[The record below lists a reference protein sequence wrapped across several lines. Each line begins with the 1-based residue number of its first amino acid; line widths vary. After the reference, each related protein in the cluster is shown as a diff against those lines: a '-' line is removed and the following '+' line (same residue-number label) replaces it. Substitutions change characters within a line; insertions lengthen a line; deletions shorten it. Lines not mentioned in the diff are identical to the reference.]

1 LVGWNPSA
9 VGCAGVFPRKEDLLL
24 TKQYHPYLVIHE
36 QMKRSSWMTEVK
48 IAPLQLTS
56 SKFGEEER
64 GKSPLESFIIAFYNL
79 AAKILLIY

>member
-1 LVGWNPSA
+1 
-9 VGCAGVFPRKEDLLL
+9 
-24 TKQYHPYLVIHE
+24 
-36 QMKRSSWMTEVK
+36 MTEVK